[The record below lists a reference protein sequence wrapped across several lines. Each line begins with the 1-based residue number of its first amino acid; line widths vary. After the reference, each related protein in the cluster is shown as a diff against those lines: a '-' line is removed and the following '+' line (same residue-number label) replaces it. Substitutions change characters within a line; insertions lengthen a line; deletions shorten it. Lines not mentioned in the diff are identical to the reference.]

1 MNFINK
7 EKMHAGD
14 IKDYL
19 NFGEW
24 KTQLADKSSNINKL
38 LKSIFF
44 VDPIFVENDE
54 AIEHRVD
61 F

>member
-1 MNFINK
+1 MNFIDK
-7 EKMHAGD
+7 ESLFAAD

-19 NFGEW
+19 KFGEW
-24 KTQLADKSSNINKL
+24 KVQLADKSSNINKL

-44 VDPIFVENDE
+44 VDPIFVENDK
-54 AIEHRVD
+54 AIEHRVN